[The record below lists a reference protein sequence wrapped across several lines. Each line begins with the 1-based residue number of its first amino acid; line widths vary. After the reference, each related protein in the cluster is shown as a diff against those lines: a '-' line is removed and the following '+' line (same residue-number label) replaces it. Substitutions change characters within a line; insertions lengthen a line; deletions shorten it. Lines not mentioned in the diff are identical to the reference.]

1 MTMPTARTMLTALTL
16 TALST
21 CALADWAKVNVSDDG
36 KITTYADPATTLTL
50 GAKVLAIE
58 SVESQGAATVF
69 LVLCII
75 VAVIGLGLGKAMK
88 S

>member
-1 MTMPTARTMLTALTL
+1 MGKFFSDIGRAAI
-16 TALST
+16 
-21 CALADWAKVNVSDDG
+21 ALA
-36 KITTYADPATTLTL
+36 ILTL